1 MYISEALPLAKMLNE
16 NGIFSQYIDL
26 QQDPENLANIHK
38 DYLDSDLVRLA
49 VFLDLG
55 CDQAELITNQVRL

>member
-38 DYLDSDLVRLA
+38 DYLDSDLVRLG

-55 CDQAELITNQVRL
+55 CDQAELITNQVGP